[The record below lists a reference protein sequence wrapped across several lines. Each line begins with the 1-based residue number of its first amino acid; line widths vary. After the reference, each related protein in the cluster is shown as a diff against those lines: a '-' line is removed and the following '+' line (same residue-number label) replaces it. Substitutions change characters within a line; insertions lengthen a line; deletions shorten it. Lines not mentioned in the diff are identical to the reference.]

1 VSAYNAFQLSG
12 MYHCRV
18 WFSIRANLNVIV
30 TAGGTSMTMY
40 AQLQEVW
47 RELTA
52 PGAQFEIVEVPVR
65 GNHIRTYA
73 NAPRSLRDV
82 WLASQQ
88 YADRDYLVYHDE
100 RLTYAQAHQQVAS
113 IGRWLRDHGV
123 GPGDRV
129 AIAMRNY
136 PEWLLAYWATVAIG
150 ASVVGVNA
158 WWVGRELVYGLNDSK
173 PKVVIADQER
183 LQRILEHSGEMPGM
197 TLVGVRIPEA
207 LPAGVLPWQ
216 ALIDYGGPLPE
227 ADIDPDDDACI
238 FYTSGTTGNP
248 KGAQLTH
255 RGCVAN
261 IMNMAFWATC
271 LTTIGQRNGTVPIP
285 PPGTT
290 PPPGAALLTTPL
302 FHVTANNCVS
312 HGGTLNGGKLVC
324 MYKWDAT
331 EALKLIERE
340 RITGLTGVPVMSR
353 ELITHPDFDKYDTS
367 SLLSVGGGG
376 AQLQP
381 DLVGK
386 IDSRVK
392 TARPNT
398 GYGMTETCGIITSI
412 SADFFL
418 DKPASC
424 GPAMPSFEVKV
435 VDADGNALPTGQVGE
450 LWVKGAPVIKG
461 YLNRP
466 DATAESITDGWLHT
480 GDIARID
487 DDGFI
492 FIVDRAKDMVLRGGE
507 NVYCAEVEAAIY
519 QHAAVAEATVFGVPD
534 DRLGEEVGAAIFL
547 KAGERLTADDLR
559 AHLRGIISGH
569 KVPRYV
575 WFMNEPL
582 PRNANGKF
590 LKRELKERLT
600 VADAA

>member
-1 VSAYNAFQLSG
+1 
-12 MYHCRV
+12 
-18 WFSIRANLNVIV
+18 
-30 TAGGTSMTMY
+30 MTMY
-40 AQLQEVW
+40 DQLREVW
-47 RELTA
+47 NELTA
-52 PGAQFEIVEVPVR
+52 PGAQFEIVQVPVR
-65 GNHIRTYA
+65 GHPIRTYA
-73 NAPRSLRDV
+73 NAPNSLRDV
-82 WLASQQ
+82 WLASRQF
-88 YADRDYLVYHDE
+88 ADRDYLVYQHE
-100 RLTYAQAHQQVAS
+100 RLSYAEAHRQVAS
-113 IGRWLRDHGV
+113 VAAWLRAHGV
-123 GPGDRV
+123 AQGDRV

-136 PEWLLAYWATVAIG
+136 PEWLLAYWATVSIG
-150 ASVVGVNA
+150 AVVVGVNA
-158 WWVGRELVYGLNDSK
+158 WWVGRELVYGLNDSR
-173 PKVVIADQER
+173 PKVTIADQER
-183 LQRILEHSGEMPGM
+183 LQRIVEHGDEMPPM

-207 LPAGVLPWQ
+207 LPQGVVSWQ
-216 ALIDYGGPLPE
+216 ALVEHGGNLPD

-271 LTTIGQRNGTVPIP
+271 LTTIGQRNGTIPVPQ
-285 PPGTT
+285 PGVT
-290 PPPGAALLTTPL
+290 PPPTAALLTTPL

-331 EALKLIERE
+331 EALQLIERE
-340 RITGLTGVPVMSR
+340 RITALTGVPVMSR
-353 ELITHPDFDKYDTS
+353 ELITHPDFDKSDTS

-418 DKPASC
+418 DKPTSC
-424 GPAMPSFEVKV
+424 GPAMPSFETKV
-435 VDADGNALPTGQVGE
+435 VDAEGRALPQGQVGE
-450 LWVKGAPVIKG
+450 LWVRGAPVIKG

-466 DATAESITDGWLHT
+466 EATAESITDGWLHT

-487 DDGFI
+487 EDGFI

-519 QHAAVAEATVFGVPD
+519 QHPAVAEATVFGVPD
-534 DRLGEEVGAAIFL
+534 DRLGEEVGAAVFL
-547 KAGERLTADDLR
+547 KAGERLDADDLR
-559 AHLRGIISGH
+559 THLRALISGH

-575 WFMNEPL
+575 WFVSEPL

-590 LKRELKERLT
+590 LKRELKERLQ